1 MPTRAFATSVVK
13 RLVDAGHIA
22 YFAGGWV
29 RDFLMK
35 HPSDDIDIATS
46 ASVEQIQSLFPK
58 TIPVGIAFGI
68 VIVVEQGHQFEV
80 ATFRKESGYL
90 DGRRPTNI
98 EPASPEEDSQR
109 RDFTINGMFW
119 DPLQEKLYDYVEGQT
134 DLKKGI
140 IRAIGDPH
148 QRFLEDRLRMIR
160 AARYATRFHFPIE
173 IETRQAILAHAASL
187 LPAVAIERVWQEFK
201 KMSQFDHFDRG
212 LYALHQLNLLQT
224 IFPSLKAITTEEMQ
238 QLLKPFPSFPKG
250 TPTIAELIELF
261 PGQSLEELLDLC
273 DYLKLSRAERD
284 IVRYFFH
291 SRKMLAMPEDWLSKL
306 ENIEWAQFYAN
317 PHSQQCIGIAAA
329 HLPLEI
335 RHSYLETHHQRK
347 KSLER
352 AIERIQT
359 QSPIVRSEHLLK
371 AGISPGKQMGLLLK
385 EAERISVNQGIE
397 NPDEI
402 IHFLKNS
409 PLWNTANP

>member
-173 IETRQAILAHAASL
+173 IETRQAILAHPRVFFPL
-187 LPAVAIERVWQEFK
+187 LP
-201 KMSQFDHFDRG
+201 S
-212 LYALHQLNLLQT
+212 
-224 IFPSLKAITTEEMQ
+224 
-238 QLLKPFPSFPKG
+238 KG
-250 TPTIAELIELF
+250 S
-261 PGQSLEELLDLC
+261 G
-273 DYLKLSRAERD
+273 
-284 IVRYFFH
+284 
-291 SRKMLAMPEDWLSKL
+291 
-306 ENIEWAQFYAN
+306 
-317 PHSQQCIGIAAA
+317 
-329 HLPLEI
+329 
-335 RHSYLETHHQRK
+335 
-347 KSLER
+347 
-352 AIERIQT
+352 
-359 QSPIVRSEHLLK
+359 
-371 AGISPGKQMGLLLK
+371 
-385 EAERISVNQGIE
+385 
-397 NPDEI
+397 
-402 IHFLKNS
+402 KNS
-409 PLWNTANP
+409 KKCRNSIISIADCTRFIS